1 MGYLKQNKIEDDFS
15 KKLSQRADDLVAEM
29 CQCVP
34 PVHSNI
40 AQQEV
45 KEHNNLYLTLFLEGW
60 EAYTKE
66 DYRTAFDNIESVRSI
81 AVQEL
86 GKIENHD
93 CHLSQDSSCETCE
106 EIWELKDLIDRAEK
120 LMFKINDRIE
130 QEN

>member
-1 MGYLKQNKIEDDFS
+1 MGNLKQNKIEDDFS
-15 KKLSQRADDLVAEM
+15 KELSQREDDLVAEM

-93 CHLSQDSSCETCE
+93 CHLSQDSSCETCD
-106 EIWELKDLIDRAEK
+106 EI
-120 LMFKINDRIE
+120 
-130 QEN
+130 